1 MPSKKI
7 AVYPGSFDP
16 PTKGHEDII
25 RRAAD
30 TFNNIIVGV
39 AVNPRKSTLF
49 TPEERVALI
58 RETLSDLSIRV
69 MSFEGL
75 LVDFL
80 KKQKANVVIRGLR
93 AISDFEYEFQ
103 MALTNRKLLNGV
115 DTFFLM
121 ASEKHV
127 FLSSSMVKE
136 IAMLHGDVKD
146 MVPAPVSRMLKKKA
160 KEIKKLHLL
169 D

>member
-1 MPSKKI
+1 MSGKRT

-16 PTKGHEDII
+16 LTKGHEDLI

-30 TFNNIIVGV
+30 IFEDLIVGV
-39 AVNPRKSTLF
+39 AVNPRKHTLF
-49 TPEERVALI
+49 TPEERVEMI
-58 RETLSDLSIRV
+58 RETLSDLSVRV
-69 MSFEGL
+69 ISFEGL

-80 KKQKANVVIRGLR
+80 KREKANVVIRGLR
-93 AISDFEYEFQ
+93 AVSDFEYEFQ
-103 MALTNRKLLNGV
+103 MALTNRMLLNGV

-121 ASEKHV
+121 ASEKYI

-136 IAMLHGDVKD
+136 IAMLKGNVGK
-146 MVPAPVSRMLKKKA
+146 MVPGPVMRHLKEKA
-160 KEIKKLHLL
+160 AEINRHNL

>member
-1 MPSKKI
+1 MTSKKT

-16 PTKGHEDII
+16 LTKGHEDLI

-30 TFNNIIVGV
+30 NFEDLVVGV

-49 TPEERVALI
+49 TPEERVTMI
-58 RETLSDLSIRV
+58 SETLSDLDVRV
-69 MSFEGL
+69 VSFEGL

-80 KKQKANVVIRGLR
+80 KDQKANVVIRGLR
-93 AISDFEYEFQ
+93 AVSDFEYEFQ
-103 MALTNRKLLNGV
+103 MALTNRMLLNGV

-121 ASEKHV
+121 ASEKYI

-136 IAMLHGDVKD
+136 IAMLGGDVSK
-146 MVPAPVSRMLKKKA
+146 MVPAPVVKVLKKKA
-160 KEIKKLHLL
+160 AMIKKQHL
-169 D
+169 

>member
-1 MPSKKI
+1 M
-7 AVYPGSFDP
+7 
-16 PTKGHEDII
+16 
-25 RRAAD
+25 
-30 TFNNIIVGV
+30 
-39 AVNPRKSTLF
+39 
-49 TPEERVALI
+49 I
-58 RETLSDLSIRV
+58 REALSDLPVRV
-69 MSFEGL
+69 TAFEGL

-80 KKQKANVVIRGLR
+80 KEQKANVVIRGLR

-121 ASEKHV
+121 ASENHV

-136 IAMLHGDVKD
+136 IAMLGGDVKD
-146 MVPAPVSRMLKKKA
+146 MVPASVRRMLKKKA
-160 KEIKKLHLL
+160 KQIKTLHLL